1 MATPRA
7 RVRDQAVFAEVVAE
21 ADGQLPAAGVGLE
34 DPFASPAPLQ
44 ARPWPRATL
53 AAPSGR
59 SYTAG
64 FGDPAATASF
74 YPFEPRL
81 SHPATDDGHARP
93 VPAHEDR
100 QP

>member
-1 MATPRA
+1 MGDFTEFEMNYRLLGRRA
-7 RVRDQAVFAEVVAE
+7 AERLIA
-21 ADGQLPAAGVGLE
+21 LIE
-34 DPFASPAPLQ
+34 DEGAPAPLQ
-44 ARPWPRATL
+44 ARPWPRAAL

-64 FGDPAATASF
+64 FADPAATSSF

>member
-1 MATPRA
+1 M
-7 RVRDQAVFAEVVAE
+7 RDQAVFAEVVAE

-53 AAPSGR
+53 ATPSGR

-74 YPFEPRL
+74 YPFEPRPQ
-81 SHPATDDGHARP
+81 SPPGDHGPARP
-93 VPAHEDR
+93 ALGDEDR